1 MTHRVGA
8 HWLPAL
14 PGRDTHS
21 SAKALPGAAQES
33 RMIHRPGA
41 HYLRALPA
49 RYQESIL
56 RKSSM

>member
-33 RMIHRPGA
+33 RMTHRPGA
-41 HYLRALPA
+41 SLPA
-49 RYQESIL
+49 GAPRYQESIL
-56 RKSSM
+56 WKSSM